1 MLLALSEMT
10 MISELFERLFGSRE
24 PVSRDTA
31 KQRLQFVL
39 AHDRSDISPQNLE
52 KLRQEILEV
61 VSRYV
66 ELDFDSLE
74 FSLESDNRM
83 TALMANLP
91 IRRVRSNP
99 LEPDSPVVE
108 TEQEPRLEIEDGY
121 IDGLEEVVEE
131 ASETADIPA
140 E

>member
-1 MLLALSEMT
+1 
-10 MISELFERLFGSRE
+10 MISEFFERLFGTRE
-24 PVSRDTA
+24 PLSRDTA
-31 KQRLQFVL
+31 KQRLQLVL

-91 IRRVRSNP
+91 IRRVRNNP
-99 LEPDSPVVE
+99 LEPDNPVETSEEPVV
-108 TEQEPRLEIEDGY
+108 LELD
-121 IDGLEEVVEE
+121 DDATDLEEAVEE
-131 ASETADIPA
+131 ASETADIPM

>member
-1 MLLALSEMT
+1 MCS
-10 MISELFERLFGSRE
+10 
-24 PVSRDTA
+24 
-31 KQRLQFVL
+31 
-39 AHDRSDISPQNLE
+39 SDL
-52 KLRQEILEV
+52 
-61 VSRYV
+61 
-66 ELDFDSLE
+66 
-74 FSLESDNRM
+74 NRM

-108 TEQEPRLEIEDGY
+108 TEQEPRLEIEDGS
-121 IDGLEEVVEE
+121 IEGLEEVVEE

>member
-1 MLLALSEMT
+1 
-10 MISELFERLFGSRE
+10 MISDFLERLFGSRE

-31 KQRLQFVL
+31 KQRLRFVL

-52 KLRQEILEV
+52 KLRKEILEV

-66 ELDFDSLE
+66 ELDFERLE
-74 FSLESDNRM
+74 FSLESDQRM

-99 LEPDSPVVE
+99 LEPDSPVA
-108 TEQEPRLEIEDGY
+108 EPEPKLELEDTAIELD
-121 IDGLEEVVEE
+121 EVVEE
-131 ASETADIPA
+131 ASETADIPPLD
-140 E
+140 

>member
-1 MLLALSEMT
+1 

-108 TEQEPRLEIEDGY
+108 TEQEPRLEIEDGS
-121 IDGLEEVVEE
+121 IEGLEEVVEE

>member
-99 LEPDSPVVE
+99 LEPDSPVME
-108 TEQEPRLEIEDGY
+108 TEQEPRLEIEDGS
-121 IDGLEEVVEE
+121 IGLDEVVEE

>member
-1 MLLALSEMT
+1 
-10 MISELFERLFGSRE
+10 MISDFLERLFGSRE

-31 KQRLQFVL
+31 KQRLRFVL

-52 KLRQEILEV
+52 KLRKEILEV

-74 FSLESDNRM
+74 FSLESDQRM

-91 IRRVRSNP
+91 IRRVRTNP
-99 LEPDSPVVE
+99 LEPDSPVE
-108 TEQEPRLEIEDGY
+108 EKQKPNLN
-121 IDGLEEVVEE
+121 LEESIELNEVVQE
-131 ASETADIPA
+131 ASENADNPTD
-140 E
+140 

>member
-1 MLLALSEMT
+1 
-10 MISELFERLFGSRE
+10 MISDFLERIFGSRE

-31 KQRLQFVL
+31 KQRLRLVL

-74 FSLESDNRM
+74 FSLESDQRM

-91 IRRVRSNP
+91 IRRVLSNP
-99 LEPDSPVVE
+99 LEPDSPVH
-108 TEQEPRLEIEDGY
+108 EPEEVSPQLGEVA
-121 IDGLEEVVEE
+121 IDLDEVVEE
-131 ASETADIPA
+131 VSQTADIPLD
-140 E
+140 

>member
-1 MLLALSEMT
+1 
-10 MISELFERLFGSRE
+10 MISDFLERLFGSRE

-31 KQRLQFVL
+31 KQRLRFVL

-52 KLRQEILEV
+52 KLRKEILEV

-74 FSLESDNRM
+74 FSLESDQRM

-91 IRRVRSNP
+91 IRRVRTNP
-99 LEPDSPVVE
+99 LEPDSPVE
-108 TEQEPRLEIEDGY
+108 EKQKPNLN
-121 IDGLEEVVEE
+121 LEESIELNEVVQE
-131 ASETADIPA
+131 ASETADIPPD
-140 E
+140 

>member
-1 MLLALSEMT
+1 
-10 MISELFERLFGSRE
+10 MISDFLERLFGSRE

-31 KQRLQFVL
+31 KQRLRFVL

-66 ELDFDSLE
+66 ELDFDKLE
-74 FSLESDNRM
+74 FALESDQRV

-99 LEPDSPVVE
+99 LEPDSPVE
-108 TEQEPRLEIEDGY
+108 TINQPNLALEDTG
-121 IDGLEEVVEE
+121 IDLEEAVEE
-131 ASETADIPA
+131 VSETADIPLD
-140 E
+140 

>member
-1 MLLALSEMT
+1 
-10 MISELFERLFGSRE
+10 MISDFLERLFGSRE

-31 KQRLQFVL
+31 KQRLRFVL

-52 KLRQEILEV
+52 KLRKEILEV

-74 FSLESDNRM
+74 FSLESDQRM

-91 IRRVRSNP
+91 IRRVRTNP
-99 LEPDSPVVE
+99 LEPDSPVE
-108 TEQEPRLEIEDGY
+108 EKQEPSLNLEESIE
-121 IDGLEEVVEE
+121 LNEVVEE
-131 ASETADIPA
+131 ASETADIPLD
-140 E
+140 

>member
-1 MLLALSEMT
+1 
-10 MISELFERLFGSRE
+10 MISEFFERLFGTRE
-24 PVSRDTA
+24 PLSRDTA
-31 KQRLQFVL
+31 KQRLQLVL

-91 IRRVRSNP
+91 IRRVRNNP
-99 LEPDSPVVE
+99 LEPDNPVE
-108 TEQEPRLEIEDGY
+108 ASEEPVLELDDEAAD
-121 IDGLEEVVEE
+121 LAESVEE
-131 ASETADIPA
+131 ASETADIPL

>member
-1 MLLALSEMT
+1 
-10 MISELFERLFGSRE
+10 MISEFFERLFGPRE
-24 PVSRDTA
+24 PLSRDTA
-31 KQRLQFVL
+31 RQRLQLVL

-91 IRRVRSNP
+91 IRRVRTNP
-99 LEPDSPVVE
+99 LKPDSPVE
-108 TEQEPRLEIEDGY
+108 TVKEPELDLEDGSEIE
-121 IDGLEEVVEE
+121 EV
-131 ASETADIPA
+131 SETADIPLD
-140 E
+140 